1 MDVPVRK
8 NSNWFFCC
16 SSGEI
21 GKHTSLRTMALRVRV
36 SPRVPFLIKMLI
48 GWIAQLVEHQTE
60 NLSVAG
66 SIPAPPTNL
75 KY

>member
-8 NSNWFFCC
+8 KSNWFFCC
-16 SSGEI
+16 PRGEI
-21 GKHTSLRTMALRVRV
+21 GKHTSLRTMVLEVRV
-36 SPRVPFLIKMLI
+36 LSWVPFLIKMLN

-66 SIPAPPTNL
+66 PIPAPPTNL

>member
-8 NSNWFFCC
+8 NLTGFFCC
-16 SSGEI
+16 PRGEI
-21 GKHTSLRTMALRVRV
+21 GKHTALRTLVLRVRV
-36 SPRVPFLIKMLI
+36 PSWVPFLIKMLI

-75 KY
+75 K